1 MAGSIQDTFFEECE
15 ELLEAMDE
23 GLTAIEGGDQDPE
36 TVNAVFRAVHSI
48 KGGAGAF
55 GFDELVA
62 FAHTFETVF
71 DDVRSNKLELDTKLI
86 QLLFRASDHLADL
99 VTTSRDGGQANAEH
113 HDVLIKALGEYIDE
127 EEEEIV
133 FEPMGFGGPDIG
145 ALPDLPLPD
154 LDDLPPLGDIAPAGP
169 VETFYKIRFHPL
181 KEMFATGNEPFFLL
195 QALSDMGT
203 LDVKLDD
210 SELTGFDAMDL
221 DESYLAWDI
230 ELRSKEPRATIEAV
244 FEFVEG
250 LCELTLTGEATGAA
264 EEPASDDD
272 AALAA
277 LNAAFGSSPAEAPA
291 LAEPAAPAE
300 AEAVDPAPLAEAA
313 PAEPAPAPVAE
324 VKAEKAPAKAEE
336 SAPAPAKTEGRGPK
350 PTLRVE
356 LERVD
361 RLINAVGELIINHS
375 MLAQQIA
382 NLDAGDLRDVEIE
395 LEGFKNLARDIQE
408 GVMAIRAQPVK
419 PLFQRMAR
427 IVREASAAT
436 GKTCKLVTEGEATE
450 VDKTVI
456 ERLSDPLTHILRNA
470 VDHGVE
476 SPEDREAAGKSK
488 GGEIR
493 LSASHRSGS
502 VYIEVKDDGAGV
514 NRPRV
519 KQIAIDKGLIP
530 ENAELTDNEIDNLLF
545 LPGFSTAKEISN
557 LSGRGVGMDVVKN
570 AVTSLGGRVNVT
582 STPGKGS
589 VFSIIL
595 PLTLAVMD
603 GMVVSVGGQTM
614 VVPITSI
621 VETMRGNDEMVN
633 NLGADGTLLSIR
645 GSFVPVCNV
654 ADALGLSDPF
664 TEQKPGVF
672 LLVETETGA
681 RSALAVDDIHDQRQV
696 VIKSLDG
703 VCGNIDGVSA
713 ATILG
718 DGKIAMILD
727 PESII
732 AASPAAAFDT
742 DRRVS

>member
-55 GFDELVA
+55 GLEELVA
-62 FAHTFETVF
+62 FAHKFETVF
-71 DDVRSNKLELDTKLI
+71 DDVRSNKLELDSKLI

-99 VTTSRDGGQANAEH
+99 VTTSRDGGQTDAEH
-113 HDVLIKALGEYIDE
+113 HDVLIKALEEYIDE

-133 FEPMGFGGPDIG
+133 FEPMGFVGLDTGG
-145 ALPDLPLPD
+145 LPDLPLPD
-154 LDDLPPLGDIAPAGP
+154 LDDLPAVDAMPAAPAGP
-169 VETFYKIRFHPL
+169 VESLYKIRFHPL

-203 LDVKLDD
+203 MEVTLDD
-210 SELTGFDAMDL
+210 SELPGFDTMDL

-230 ELRSKEPRATIEAV
+230 ELRSKEPRSVIEAV

-250 LCELTLTGEATGAA
+250 LCELTLAA
-264 EEPASDDD
+264 EEAAASEEAGDDD

-277 LNAAFGSSPAEAPA
+277 LNAAFGS
-291 LAEPAAPAE
+291 APAE
-300 AEAVDPAPLAEAA
+300 GEPADPAPLAEAA
-313 PAEPAPAPVAE
+313 PAEPKPAPVAE
-324 VKAEKAPAKAEE
+324 PAAEKAPVKAEE
-336 SAPAPAKTEGRGPK
+336 SAPPPAKTENRGPK

-470 VDHGVE
+470 VDHGIE
-476 SPEDREAAGKSK
+476 SPDDREAAGKGK
-488 GGEIR
+488 VGEIK

-502 VYIEVKDDGAGV
+502 VYIEIKDDGAGV

-645 GSFVPVCNV
+645 GNFVPVCDV
-654 ADALGLSDPF
+654 ADALGLKDPF
-664 TEQKPGVF
+664 AEHQKPGVF
-672 LLVETETGA
+672 LLVETETGQ

-732 AASPAAAFDT
+732 AASPAAAFDP
-742 DRRVS
+742 DRRVSNAIAS

>member
-1 MAGSIQDTFFEECE
+1 
-15 ELLEAMDE
+15 MDE
-23 GLTAIEGGDQDPE
+23 GLTAIEGGDHDPE
-36 TVNAVFRAVHSI
+36 VVNAVFRAVHSI

-55 GFDELVA
+55 GLDELVA
-62 FAHTFETVF
+62 FAHKFETVF
-71 DDVRSNKLELDTKLI
+71 DEVRANRLELDTKLI
-86 QLLFRASDHLADL
+86 QLLLRSSDHLSDL
-99 VTTSRDGGQANAEH
+99 VAVARDGGSTDEAH
-113 HDVLIKALGEYIDE
+113 HDVLISALEEYIE
-127 EEEEIV
+127 EEEEELV
-133 FEPMGFGGPDIG
+133 FQPMGLGGAFD
-145 ALPDLPLPD
+145 A
-154 LDDLPPLGDIAPAGP
+154 APIEMEKER
-169 VETFYKIRFHPL
+169 VYKIRFHPL
-181 KEMFATGNEPFFLL
+181 KDMYGTGNEPYFLFQTL
-195 QALSDMGT
+195 ADLGT
-203 LDVKLDD
+203 LEVQLDD
-210 SELTGFDAMDL
+210 SELPGFDALDT
-221 DESYLAWDI
+221 DESYLTWKLTLTST
-230 ELRSKEPRATIEAV
+230 ESKSAVESV

-250 LCELTLTGEATGAA
+250 LCELSIESDSDAEDEAN
-264 EEPASDDD
+264 
-272 AALAA
+272 ALAA
-277 LNAAFGSSPAEAPA
+277 LDAAFGVMPEEGADQVAAPFEAPVPA
-291 LAEPAAPAE
+291 SEP
-300 AEAVDPAPLAEAA
+300 VAEAA
-313 PAEPAPAPVAE
+313 DPAPAPAAAKTAAP
-324 VKAEKAPAKAEE
+324 KAET
-336 SAPAPAKTEGRGPK
+336 AKTGPN
-350 PTLRVE
+350 PTLRVD

-382 NLDAGDLRDVEIE
+382 NLDVADLRDVETE

-408 GVMAIRAQPVK
+408 GVMSIRAQPVK

-436 GKTCKLVTEGEATE
+436 GKTCKLVTEGENTE

-476 SPEDREAAGKSK
+476 KPEDREAAGKARS
-488 GGEIR
+488 GEIR
-493 LSASHRSGS
+493 LTASHRSGS
-502 VYIEVKDDGAGV
+502 VCIEIKDDGAGV

-530 ENAELTDNEIDNLLF
+530 ENADLTDSEIDNLLF

-570 AVTSLGGRVNVT
+570 AVTALGGRINIS

-589 VFSIIL
+589 TFTIIL

-603 GMVVSVGGQTM
+603 GMVVSVADQTM

-621 VETMRGNDEMVN
+621 VETMRGSDDMVN

-645 GSFVPVCNV
+645 GNFVPVCDV
-654 ADALGLSDPF
+654 GAALGLDKPDHD
-664 TEQKPGVF
+664 QPPGVY
-672 LLVETETGA
+672 LLVETETGQ

-703 VCGNIDGVSA
+703 VCGNIPGVAA

-727 PESII
+727 PESIL
-732 AASPAAAFDT
+732 AASPSAAAFDT
-742 DRRVS
+742 ERRLNNAIAS

>member
-23 GLTAIEGGDQDPE
+23 GLTAIEGGDHDPE
-36 TVNAVFRAVHSI
+36 VVNAVFRAVHSI

-55 GFDELVA
+55 GLDELVA
-62 FAHTFETVF
+62 FAHKFETVF
-71 DDVRSNKLELDTKLI
+71 DEVRANRLELDTKLI
-86 QLLFRASDHLADL
+86 QLLLRSSDHLSDL
-99 VTTSRDGGQANAEH
+99 VAVARDGGSTDEAH
-113 HDVLIKALGEYIDE
+113 HDVLISALEEYIE
-127 EEEEIV
+127 EEEEELV
-133 FEPMGFGGPDIG
+133 FQPMGLGGAFD
-145 ALPDLPLPD
+145 A
-154 LDDLPPLGDIAPAGP
+154 APIEMEKER
-169 VETFYKIRFHPL
+169 VYKIRFHPL
-181 KEMFATGNEPFFLL
+181 KDMYGTGNEPYFLFQTL
-195 QALSDMGT
+195 ADLGT
-203 LDVKLDD
+203 LEVQLDD
-210 SELTGFDAMDL
+210 SELPGFDALDT
-221 DESYLAWDI
+221 DESYLTWKLTLTST
-230 ELRSKEPRATIEAV
+230 ESKSAVESV

-250 LCELTLTGEATGAA
+250 LCELSIESDSDAEDEAN
-264 EEPASDDD
+264 
-272 AALAA
+272 ALAA
-277 LNAAFGSSPAEAPA
+277 LDAAFGVMPEEGADQVAAPFEAPVPA
-291 LAEPAAPAE
+291 SEP
-300 AEAVDPAPLAEAA
+300 VAEAA
-313 PAEPAPAPVAE
+313 DPAPAPAAAKTAAP
-324 VKAEKAPAKAEE
+324 KAET
-336 SAPAPAKTEGRGPK
+336 AKTGPN
-350 PTLRVE
+350 PTLRVD

-382 NLDAGDLRDVEIE
+382 NLDVADLRDVETE

-408 GVMAIRAQPVK
+408 GVMSIRAQPVK

-436 GKTCKLVTEGEATE
+436 GKTCKLVTEGENTE

-476 SPEDREAAGKSK
+476 KPEDREAAGKARS
-488 GGEIR
+488 GEIR
-493 LSASHRSGS
+493 LTASHRSGS
-502 VYIEVKDDGAGV
+502 VCIEIKDDGAGV

-530 ENAELTDNEIDNLLF
+530 ENADLTDSEIDNLLF

-570 AVTSLGGRVNVT
+570 AVTALGGRINIS

-589 VFSIIL
+589 TFTIIL

-603 GMVVSVGGQTM
+603 GMVVSVADQTM

-621 VETMRGNDEMVN
+621 VETMRGSDDMVN

-645 GSFVPVCNV
+645 GNFVPVCDV
-654 ADALGLSDPF
+654 GAALGLDKPDHD
-664 TEQKPGVF
+664 QPPGVY
-672 LLVETETGA
+672 LLVETETGQ

-703 VCGNIDGVSA
+703 VCGNIPGVAA

-727 PESII
+727 PESIL
-732 AASPAAAFDT
+732 AASPSAAAFDT
-742 DRRVS
+742 ERRLNNAIAS

>member
-1 MAGSIQDTFFEECE
+1 MSGSIQDTFFEECE

-23 GLTAIEGGDQDPE
+23 GLTAIEGGDHDPE
-36 TVNAVFRAVHSI
+36 VVNAVFRAVHSI
-48 KGGAGAF
+48 KGGGGAF
-55 GFDELVA
+55 GLDELVA
-62 FAHTFETVF
+62 FAHKFETVF
-71 DDVRSNKLELDTKLI
+71 DEVRSNKVQLDVKLI
-86 QLLFRASDHLADL
+86 QLLLRCSDHLADL
-99 VTTSRDGGQANAEH
+99 VSVARDGGSVDEEH
-113 HDVLIKALGEYIDE
+113 NDVLVSGLEEYLGE
-127 EEEEIV
+127 EEEELT
-133 FEPMGFGGPDIG
+133 FEPMGLGGP
-145 ALPDLPLPD
+145 AVPLPLD
-154 LDDLPPLGDIAPAGP
+154 L
-169 VETFYKIRFHPL
+169 EEEKTYQIRFQPL
-181 KEMFATGNEPFFLL
+181 KEMFGTGNEPFFLF
-195 QALSDMGT
+195 QTLSELGT
-203 LDVKLDD
+203 LKVTLDET
-210 SELTGFDAMDL
+210 ELPGFDAMAMD
-221 DESYLAWDI
+221 DSYLAWD
-230 ELRSKEPRATIEAV
+230 LTLTTKEPKSAVESV

-250 LCELTLTGEATGAA
+250 LCELSIVSDKDSEDEA
-264 EEPASDDD
+264 

-277 LNAAFGSSPAEAPA
+277 LNAAFGVPGES
-291 LAEPAAPAE
+291 AEPEPSDPFEEPAPAE
-300 AEAVDPAPLAEAA
+300 ATPMATPEATKVEAVKP
-313 PAEPAPAPVAE
+313 
-324 VKAEKAPAKAEE
+324 E
-336 SAPAPAKTEGRGPK
+336 SNKSEQRGPK

-382 NLDAGDLRDVEIE
+382 NLDVADLRDVETE

-408 GVMAIRAQPVK
+408 GVMSIRAQPVK

-436 GKTCKLVTEGEATE
+436 EKTAKLVTEGENTE

-476 SPEDREAAGKSK
+476 KPADREAAGKSRA
-488 GGEIR
+488 GEIR

-502 VYIEVKDDGAGV
+502 VCIEIKDDGAGV

-530 ENAELTDNEIDNLLF
+530 ENADLTDAEIDNLLF

-570 AVTSLGGRVNVT
+570 AVTALGGRINI
-582 STPGKGS
+582 SSSPGKGS
-589 VFSIIL
+589 TFTIIL

-603 GMVVSVGGQTM
+603 GMVVSVADQTM

-621 VETMRGNDEMVN
+621 IETMRGSDDMINS
-633 NLGADGTLLSIR
+633 LGADGTLLSIR
-645 GSFVPVCNV
+645 GNFVPICDV
-654 ADALGLSDPF
+654 AGALGLRKPEGDKP
-664 TEQKPGVF
+664 PGVY
-672 LLVETETGA
+672 LLVETETGQ

-703 VCGNIDGVSA
+703 VCGNVPGVAA

-727 PESII
+727 SESII
-732 AASPAAAFDT
+732 AASPSSATFDSE
-742 DRRVS
+742 RRMSNAIAS

>member
-1 MAGSIQDTFFEECE
+1 MSGSIQDTFFEECE

-23 GLTAIEGGDQDPE
+23 GLTAVEGGDHDPE
-36 TVNAVFRAVHSI
+36 IVNAVFRAVHSI

-55 GFDELVA
+55 GLDELVG
-62 FAHTFETVF
+62 FAHKFETVF
-71 DDVRSNKLELDTKLI
+71 DEVRSNKLQLDTKLI
-86 QLLFRASDHLADL
+86 QLLLRCSDHLSDL
-99 VTTSRDGGQANAEH
+99 VAVARDGGSTDEEH
-113 HDVLIKALGEYIDE
+113 HDTLIAGLEEYLGE
-127 EEEEIV
+127 EEEELT
-133 FEPMGFGGPDIG
+133 FEPMGLGGP
-145 ALPDLPLPD
+145 AAP
-154 LDDLPPLGDIAPAGP
+154 PPLANEAEK
-169 VETFYKIRFHPL
+169 VYTIRFQPL
-181 KEMFATGNEPFFLL
+181 KEMFGTGNEPFFLF
-195 QALSDMGT
+195 QALSELGELKVA
-203 LDVKLDD
+203 LDET
-210 SELTGFDAMDL
+210 ELPGFDSMDVA
-221 DESYLAWDI
+221 ESYLAWDL
-230 ELRSKEPRATIEAV
+230 ELKSSDPKSRVEAV

-250 LCELTLTGEATGAA
+250 LCELSI
-264 EEPASDDD
+264 ASDKDEEEEA

-277 LNAAFGSSPAEAPA
+277 LNAAFGADASPMVSLPPDTTPEAAALADESETDTSGPFEAPVPAENMKAAGAEAP
-291 LAEPAAPAE
+291 EQ
-300 AEAVDPAPLAEAA
+300 AEAA
-313 PAEPAPAPVAE
+313 SPEA
-324 VKAEKAPAKAEE
+324 AKKEQ
-336 SAPAPAKTEGRGPK
+336 RGPK

-382 NLDAGDLRDVEIE
+382 NLNAGDMRDVETE

-427 IVREASAAT
+427 IVREASSAT
-436 GKTCKLVTEGEATE
+436 DKQAKLISEGENTE

-470 VDHGVE
+470 VDHGLEV
-476 SPEDREAAGKSK
+476 PEDREAAGKSRV
-488 GGEIR
+488 GEIR

-502 VYIEVKDDGAGV
+502 VCIEIKDDGAGI
-514 NRPRV
+514 NRPKV
-519 KQIAIDKGLIP
+519 KQIAIEKGLIP
-530 ENAELTDNEIDNLLF
+530 ANAELTDSEIDNLLF
-545 LPGFSTAKEISN
+545 LPGFSTAKEVSN

-570 AVTSLGGRVNVT
+570 AVTALGGRISIT

-589 VFSIIL
+589 TFTIIL

-621 VETMRGNDEMVN
+621 VETMRGSDDMINS
-633 NLGADGTLLSIR
+633 LGADGTLLSIR
-645 GSFVPVCNV
+645 GNFVPICDV
-654 ADALGLSDPF
+654 AGALGLMKPDDQP
-664 TEQKPGVF
+664 PGVY
-672 LLVETETGA
+672 LLVETETGQ

-703 VCGNIDGVSA
+703 VCGNIRGVAA

-732 AASPAAAFDT
+732 AAGGPAGFDT
-742 DRRVS
+742 ERRMSNAIAS

>member
-1 MAGSIQDTFFEECE
+1 MSGSIQDTFFEECE

-23 GLTAIEGGDQDPE
+23 GLTAIEGGDHDPE
-36 TVNAVFRAVHSI
+36 VVNAVFRAVHSI
-48 KGGAGAF
+48 KGGGGAF
-55 GFDELVA
+55 GLDELVA
-62 FAHTFETVF
+62 FAHKFETVF
-71 DDVRSNKLELDTKLI
+71 DEVRSNKIQLDVKLI
-86 QLLFRASDHLADL
+86 QLLLRCSDHLADL
-99 VTTSRDGGQANAEH
+99 VSVARDGGSVDEEH
-113 HDVLIKALGEYIDE
+113 NDVLVAGLEEYLGE
-127 EEEEIV
+127 EEEELT
-133 FEPMGFGGPDIG
+133 FEPMGLGGPSV
-145 ALPDLPLPD
+145 PLPLD
-154 LDDLPPLGDIAPAGP
+154 L
-169 VETFYKIRFHPL
+169 EEEKTYQIRFQPL
-181 KEMFATGNEPFFLL
+181 KEMFGTGNEPFFLF
-195 QALSDMGT
+195 QTLSELGT
-203 LDVKLDD
+203 LEVTLDET
-210 SELTGFDAMDL
+210 ELPGFDAMAMD
-221 DESYLAWDI
+221 DSYLAWD
-230 ELRSKEPRATIEAV
+230 LTLTTKEPKSAVEAV

-250 LCELTLTGEATGAA
+250 LCELSIVSDKDSEDEA
-264 EEPASDDD
+264 

-277 LNAAFGSSPAEAPA
+277 LNAAFGVPGES
-291 LAEPAAPAE
+291 AEPEPSDPFEEPAPAE
-300 AEAVDPAPLAEAA
+300 ATPMATPEATKVEAVKP
-313 PAEPAPAPVAE
+313 
-324 VKAEKAPAKAEE
+324 E
-336 SAPAPAKTEGRGPK
+336 SNKSEQRGPK

-382 NLDAGDLRDVEIE
+382 NLDVADLRDVETE

-408 GVMAIRAQPVK
+408 GVMSIRAQPVK

-436 GKTCKLVTEGEATE
+436 EKTAKLVTEGENTE

-476 SPEDREAAGKSK
+476 KPADREAAGKSRA
-488 GGEIR
+488 GEIR

-502 VYIEVKDDGAGV
+502 VCIEIKDDGAGV

-530 ENAELTDNEIDNLLF
+530 ENADLTDAEIDNLLF

-570 AVTSLGGRVNVT
+570 AVTALGGRINIS

-589 VFSIIL
+589 TFTIIL

-603 GMVVSVGGQTM
+603 GMVVSVADQTM

-621 VETMRGNDEMVN
+621 IETMRGSDDMINS
-633 NLGADGTLLSIR
+633 LGADGTLLSIR
-645 GSFVPVCNV
+645 GNFVPICDV
-654 ADALGLSDPF
+654 AGALGLRKPEGDKP
-664 TEQKPGVF
+664 PGVY
-672 LLVETETGA
+672 LLVETETGQ

-703 VCGNIDGVSA
+703 VCGNVPGVAA

-727 PESII
+727 SESII
-732 AASPAAAFDT
+732 AASPSSATFDSE
-742 DRRVS
+742 RRMSNAIAS

>member
-1 MAGSIQDTFFEECE
+1 MSGSIQDTFFEECE
-15 ELLEAMDE
+15 ELLEATDE
-23 GLTAIEGGDQDPE
+23 GLTAIEGGDHDSE
-36 TVNAVFRAVHSI
+36 VVNAIFRAVHSI

-55 GFDELVA
+55 GLDDLVA
-62 FAHTFETVF
+62 FAHRFETVF
-71 DDVRSNKLELDTKLI
+71 DEVRSNRLDLDEKLI
-86 QLLFRASDHLADL
+86 QLLLRSSDHLSAL
-99 VTTSRDGGQANAEH
+99 VEAARDGGQIDEAH
-113 HDVLIKALGEYIDE
+113 HDTLLAALDEYIPE
-127 EEEEIV
+127 EEEDLTFV
-133 FEPMGFGGPDIG
+133 PMGLGGPAPMMD
-145 ALPDLPLPD
+145 
-154 LDDLPPLGDIAPAGP
+154 LGDIGGAPAEP
-169 VETFYKIRFHPL
+169 QEETYRIRFQPL
-181 KEMFATGNEPFFLL
+181 KEMYGTGNEPFFLF
-195 QALSDMGT
+195 QALRDMGDLT
-203 LDVKLDD
+203 VKLDEN
-210 SELTGFDAMDL
+210 ELPGFDTMDM
-221 DESYLAWDI
+221 DESYLAWDLVLVTK
-230 ELRSKEPRATIEAV
+230 ETRSVVEAV

-250 LCELTLTGEATGAA
+250 LCELSIAGDGDAEAEAN
-264 EEPASDDD
+264 
-272 AALAA
+272 ALAA
-277 LNAAFGSSPAEAPA
+277 LDAMFSTP
-291 LAEPAAPAE
+291 
-300 AEAVDPAPLAEAA
+300 
-313 PAEPAPAPVAE
+313 PAPAGADSADGEAAAAPFEPPVPAPEPEAKPAAAE
-324 VKAEKAPAKAEE
+324 EKASAPKAESGKQEQR
-336 SAPAPAKTEGRGPK
+336 GGPK

-382 NLDAGDLRDVEIE
+382 NLNVADLRDVETE

-436 GKTCKLVTEGEATE
+436 GKTCKLVTEGENTE

-476 SPEDREAAGKSK
+476 KPEDREAAGKQTT
-488 GGEIR
+488 GEIR

-502 VYIEVKDDGAGV
+502 VCIEIKDDGAGV

-519 KQIAIDKGLIP
+519 KQIAIEKGLIP
-530 ENAELTDNEIDNLLF
+530 ENAELTDSEIDNLLF
-545 LPGFSTAKEISN
+545 APGFSTAKEVSN

-570 AVTSLGGRVNVT
+570 AVTGLGGRINIS

-589 VFSIIL
+589 TFTIIL

-603 GMVVSVGGQTM
+603 GMVVSVADQTM

-621 VETMRGNDEMVN
+621 VETMRGSDDMIN

-645 GSFVPVCNV
+645 GNFVPICDV
-654 ADALGLSDPF
+654 AGGLGLYRESD
-664 TEQKPGVF
+664 QQAGVY
-672 LLVETETGA
+672 LLVETETGQ
-681 RSALAVDDIHDQRQV
+681 RCALAVDDIHDQRQV

-703 VCGNIDGVSA
+703 VCGEIPGVAA

-732 AASPAAAFDT
+732 AASPTAAAFDT
-742 DRRVS
+742 ERRMSNAS

>member
-1 MAGSIQDTFFEECE
+1 MSGSIQDTFFEECE
-15 ELLEAMDE
+15 ELLEATDE
-23 GLTAIEGGDQDPE
+23 GLTAIEGGNHDPE
-36 TVNAVFRAVHSI
+36 VVNAVFRAVHSI

-55 GFDELVA
+55 GLDELVA
-62 FAHTFETVF
+62 FAHRFETVF
-71 DDVRSNKLELDTKLI
+71 DEVRANRLELEQKLV
-86 QLLFRASDHLADL
+86 QLLLRSSDHLCDL
-99 VTTSRDGGQANAEH
+99 VATARDGGETDEAH
-113 HDVLIKALGEYIDE
+113 HNMLIAALDEYIPE
-127 EEEEIV
+127 EEEDLT
-133 FEPMGFGGPDIG
+133 FEPMGLGGGGFAPAAI
-145 ALPDLPLPD
+145 DLPT
-154 LDDLPPLGDIAPAGP
+154 APTE
-169 VETFYKIRFHPL
+169 ETYRIRFHPM
-181 KEMFATGNEPFFLL
+181 KEMYGTGNEPFFLF
-195 QALSDMGT
+195 QALKELGD
-203 LDVKLDD
+203 LEIKLDD
-210 SELTGFDAMDL
+210 TELPGFDAIDVA
-221 DESYLAWDI
+221 ESYLAWD
-230 ELRSKEPRATIEAV
+230 LVLTTTEPRDKVEAV

-250 LCELTLTGEATGAA
+250 LCELSIEGDGDAEADA
-264 EEPASDDD
+264 

-277 LNAAFGSSPAEAPA
+277 LEAAFG
-291 LAEPAAPAE
+291 AAPSVE
-300 AEAVDPAPLAEAA
+300 DGEAA
-313 PAEPAPAPVAE
+313 PAPFEQPAPAQ
-324 VKAEKAPAKAEE
+324 APEAE
-336 SAPAPAKTEGRGPK
+336 SAPAAAPVADAAPAPKAETAKSEQRGGPK

-382 NLDAGDLRDVEIE
+382 NLDVADMRDVETE

-408 GVMAIRAQPVK
+408 GVMSIRAQPVK

-427 IVREASAAT
+427 IVREASSAT
-436 GKTCKLVTEGEATE
+436 GKTCKLVTEGENTE

-470 VDHGVE
+470 VDHGIE
-476 SPEDREAAGKSK
+476 KPEDRESGGKNK
-488 GGEIR
+488 VGEIR

-502 VYIEVKDDGAGV
+502 VCIEIKDDGAGV

-530 ENAELTDNEIDNLLF
+530 ENAELTDSEIDNLLF
-545 LPGFSTAKEISN
+545 LPGFSTAKEVSN

-570 AVTSLGGRVNVT
+570 AVTGLGGRINIT

-589 VFSIIL
+589 TFTIIL

-603 GMVVSVGGQTM
+603 GMVVSVADQTM

-621 VETMRGNDEMVN
+621 VETMRGSDDMIN

-645 GSFVPVCNV
+645 GNFVPICDV
-654 ADALGLSDPF
+654 AGALGLEKKDDQP
-664 TEQKPGVF
+664 PGVY
-672 LLVETETGA
+672 LLVETETGQ

-703 VCGNIDGVSA
+703 VCGEIAGVAA

-732 AASPAAAFDT
+732 AASPSAAAFDT
-742 DRRVS
+742 ERRMNNAVAS

>member
-23 GLTAIEGGDQDPE
+23 GLTAIEGGDHDPE
-36 TVNAVFRAVHSI
+36 VVNAVFRAVHSI

-55 GFDELVA
+55 GLDELVA
-62 FAHTFETVF
+62 FAHKFETVF
-71 DDVRSNKLELDTKLI
+71 DEVRANRLQLDTKLI
-86 QLLFRASDHLADL
+86 QLLLRCSDHLSDL
-99 VTTSRDGGQANAEH
+99 VATSRDGGSVDEAHN
-113 HDVLIKALGEYIDE
+113 DVLVSALEEYIDE
-127 EEEEIV
+127 EEEEVV
-133 FEPMGFGGPDIG
+133 FQPMGLGG
-145 ALPDLPLPD
+145 AFEM
-154 LDDLPPLGDIAPAGP
+154 APIE
-169 VETFYKIRFHPL
+169 VEKERVYTIRFHPL
-181 KEMFATGNEPFFLL
+181 KDMYGTGNEPYFLFQTL
-195 QALSDMGT
+195 ADLGT
-203 LDVKLDD
+203 LEVALDE
-210 SELTGFDAMDL
+210 SELPGFDALDT
-221 DESYLAWDI
+221 DESYLTWALTLTTTESKSAI
-230 ELRSKEPRATIEAV
+230 ESV

-250 LCELTLTGEATGAA
+250 LCELSIDSDMD
-264 EEPASDDD
+264 EEDD
-272 AALAA
+272 ANALAA
-277 LNAAFGSSPAEAPA
+277 LEAAFGAAPEEGGDQVTAPFEPPVSAPEPEAVEAPVA
-291 LAEPAAPAE
+291 AKAAAPK
-300 AEAVDPAPLAEAA
+300 AEAA
-313 PAEPAPAPVAE
+313 KSEQ
-324 VKAEKAPAKAEE
+324 
-336 SAPAPAKTEGRGPK
+336 RGPN
-350 PTLRVE
+350 PTLRVD

-382 NLDAGDLRDVEIE
+382 NLDVADLRDVETE

-408 GVMAIRAQPVK
+408 GVMSIRAQPVK

-436 GKTCKLVTEGEATE
+436 GKTAKLITEGEGTE

-470 VDHGVE
+470 VDHGIE
-476 SPEDREAAGKSK
+476 KPEDRDAAGKTKS
-488 GGEIR
+488 GEIR

-502 VYIEVKDDGAGV
+502 VCIEIKDDGAGV

-530 ENAELTDNEIDNLLF
+530 ENADLTDSEIDNLLF

-570 AVTSLGGRVNVT
+570 AVTALGGRINIS

-589 VFSIIL
+589 VFTIIL

-603 GMVVSVGGQTM
+603 GMVVSVADQTM

-621 VETMRGNDEMVN
+621 VETMRGSDDMVN

-645 GSFVPVCNV
+645 GNFVPVCDV
-654 ADALGLSDPF
+654 GGALGLAKADHDQP
-664 TEQKPGVF
+664 PGVY
-672 LLVETETGA
+672 LLVETETGQ

-703 VCGNIDGVSA
+703 VCGNIPGVAA

-727 PESII
+727 PESIL
-732 AASPAAAFDT
+732 AASPSAAAFDT
-742 DRRVS
+742 ERRISNAIAS

>member
-36 TVNAVFRAVHSI
+36 IVNAVFRAVHSI

-55 GFDELVA
+55 GMEELVA
-62 FAHTFETVF
+62 FAHKFETVF
-71 DDVRSNKLELDTKLI
+71 DDVRSNKLQLDPKLI

-99 VTTSRDGGQANAEH
+99 VTRARDGGQTDAEH
-113 HDVLIKALGEYIDE
+113 HDVLIKALEEYIDE

-133 FEPMGFGGPDIG
+133 FEPMGFGGLDMG
-145 ALPDLPLPD
+145 GLPDLPLPD
-154 LDDLPPLGDIAPAGP
+154 LDAMAGGMIDTASAAPM
-169 VETFYKIRFHPL
+169 ETLYKVRFHPL

-195 QALSDMGT
+195 QALSDLGT
-203 LDVKLDD
+203 MDVTLDD
-210 SELTGFDAMDL
+210 SELPGFDVMDL
-221 DESYLAWDI
+221 DENYLAWNI
-230 ELRSKEPRATIEAV
+230 ELRSKEPRTAVEAV

-250 LCELTLTGEATGAA
+250 LCELTIDTEEVEASEVPGDA
-264 EEPASDDD
+264 DGD
-272 AALAA
+272 AALSA
-277 LNAAFGSSPAEAPA
+277 LNDAFGT
-291 LAEPAAPAE
+291 APAE
-300 AEAVDPAPLAEAA
+300 DEPVAAPAPLAEVA
-313 PAEPAPAPVAE
+313 PEEPKPAPVAE
-324 VKAEKAPAKAEE
+324 PKPAAAPVKAEENTPPPAKSE
-336 SAPAPAKTEGRGPK
+336 SRGPK

-382 NLDAGDLRDVEIE
+382 NLDAGDVRDVEIE

-427 IVREASAAT
+427 IVREASSAT
-436 GKTCKLVTEGEATE
+436 GKNCKLVTEGEATE

-476 SPEDREAAGKSK
+476 KPEDREAAGKSK
-488 GGEIR
+488 MGEIR

-502 VYIEVKDDGAGV
+502 VYIEVRDDGAGV

-621 VETMRGNDEMVN
+621 VETMRGNDEMLS

-645 GSFVPVCNV
+645 GSFVPVCDV
-654 ADALGLSDPF
+654 ANALGLKDPF
-664 TEQKPGVF
+664 SDHQQPGVF
-672 LLVETETGA
+672 LLVETETGQ
-681 RSALAVDDIHDQRQV
+681 RCALAVDDIHDQRQV

-732 AASPAAAFDT
+732 AASPAAAFDP
-742 DRRVS
+742 DRRMSNASAS